1 MTDQKPPELVRYV
14 ERVYKR
20 HATLDLSLFQA
31 GQERDFSEV
40 ALDRFYV
47 PLRLAGRAPRQPP
60 TEGADPLY
68 RGRTKAGDAAIE
80 LAAEFMDLR
89 SDGILEYVGV
99 SHEQGL
105 SRHLTLLGDAGS
117 GKTTILRHLTG
128 ALARAW
134 LDDDQDYARRR
145 TGLTAELRVP
155 LFVPLRHYHHYC
167 QALKQGPISRRTF
180 FNFLAAY
187 FSEYDDLS
195 LPADFYRVLL
205 AGGQCLLAL
214 DGFDEVPG
222 ETARRQVVG
231 VARDLANDPDI
242 GQNIILLSSR
252 VAAYGGATQLGGRF
266 QTLWVQN
273 LNPEE
278 REAQI
283 RRWVEAVSPHTDRPL
298 KVEDILRRMPEG
310 SSLDQLAVTPMIVTT
325 ICVVYFY
332 DHELPEQRARL
343 YRRCVDIMLYE
354 KLRPDEPGSQLAM
367 WAGTPD
373 FKRELLARLGDP
385 REGVTTLPPLL
396 NSAPRHFQP
405 LPLFGHRPVS
415 NPNSSRC

>member
-1 MTDQKPPELVRYV
+1 
-14 ERVYKR
+14 
-20 HATLDLSLFQA
+20 
-31 GQERDFSEV
+31 
-40 ALDRFYV
+40 
-47 PLRLAGRAPRQPP
+47 
-60 TEGADPLY
+60 
-68 RGRTKAGDAAIE
+68 
-80 LAAEFMDLR
+80 
-89 SDGILEYVGV
+89 
-99 SHEQGL
+99 
-105 SRHLTLLGDAGS
+105 
-117 GKTTILRHLTG
+117 
-128 ALARAW
+128 
-134 LDDDQDYARRR
+134 
-145 TGLTAELRVP
+145 
-155 LFVPLRHYHHYC
+155 
-167 QALKQGPISRRTF
+167 
-180 FNFLAAY
+180 
-187 FSEYDDLS
+187 
-195 LPADFYRVLL
+195 
-205 AGGQCLLAL
+205 LLAL

-396 NSAPRHFQP
+396 NSAPVISNRFRFLDTGLSPTPIRLAVEEQK
-405 LPLFGHRPVS
+405 FGTDVR
-415 NPNSSRC
+415 RF